1 VDLDAGTK
9 ITRVDSP
16 SHEIAVENVSPN
28 RRRIT
33 LADGAAR
40 PDKDFVLEYA
50 VAGETVQSAFLLH
63 EDARGRFFTLVLTP
77 PAEVDRLRRAPVE
90 HVFVLD
96 TSGSMDGEPVA
107 IVKKAVRRVL
117 EKLEPTDSFQI
128 IRFSNDSSALGPA
141 PIPATARNVR
151 RGIDY
156 VDDLEG
162 EGGTMMI
169 EGIRAALDFPHEEG
183 KVRLVSFMTD
193 GYIGNEAEILAAI
206 HEKLGRSRIFS
217 FGVGSAPNRYLLEQM
232 AKLGQGAVAY
242 VTGGR
247 EDAAAVDAF
256 YDRIAHPALSDIAI
270 DWRGMRV
277 TDVFPSRIPDL
288 WSGRPVVITGRLEGD
303 AARTIR
309 LEGRIGGESVGYEVP
324 IEADGTVRRPAI
336 AQVWA
341 RMQIAEL
348 AERSLWQEDKA
359 ALTEKIKTVALNFG
373 LLSKFTAFVAVDASR
388 VTEGGHG
395 TTVVQPVPV
404 PDGVR
409 YETTVADPAN
419 AAKSESGI

>member
-1 VDLDAGTK
+1 
-9 ITRVDSP
+9 
-16 SHEIAVENVSPN
+16 
-28 RRRIT
+28 
-33 LADGAAR
+33 
-40 PDKDFVLEYA
+40 
-50 VAGETVQSAFLLH
+50 
-63 EDARGRFFTLVLTP
+63 
-77 PAEVDRLRRAPVE
+77 
-90 HVFVLD
+90 
-96 TSGSMDGEPVA
+96 
-107 IVKKAVRRVL
+107 
-117 EKLEPTDSFQI
+117 
-128 IRFSNDSSALGPA
+128 
-141 PIPATARNVR
+141 
-151 RGIDY
+151 
-156 VDDLEG
+156 
-162 EGGTMMI
+162 MMI
-169 EGIRAALDFPHEEG
+169 EGIKAALDFPHEEG

-217 FGVGSAPNRYLLEQM
+217 FGVGSAPNRYLLERM

-247 EDAAAVDAF
+247 DDADAVDAF
-256 YDRIAHPALSDIAI
+256 YDRIAHPALSDISI

-277 TDVFPSRIPDL
+277 TEVFPSRIPDL

-303 AARTIR
+303 VAKAAR
-309 LEGRIGGESVGYEVP
+309 LEGRIGGEQVGYEVP

-359 ALTEKIKTVALNFG
+359 ALTEKIKKVALNFS
-373 LLSKFTAFVAVDASR
+373 LLSRFTAFVAVDASR
-388 VTEGGHG
+388 VTEGDHG

-409 YETTVADPAN
+409 YETTVSDPKN
-419 AAKSESGI
+419 AAKAESGI